1 MYDII
6 LLKIV
11 TMKVMSVIAR
21 SNRKSSYQLINSF
34 KMKYKK
40 LTLGQIEA
48 LINKLGGEE
57 EVRDFLSGKFAFQ
70 KQELEQKVRMLSK
83 AKVFNFVSRANYQEC
98 ATGKGIL
105 CLDTDFKTLF
115 CSLIEDRF
123 PEITENYFRENKSWK
138 SAGEN
143 TLNETIT
150 TIVDVTPT
158 RIAQEIFFIMQEK
171 YPRSY
176 KKYEWFFRNERRYR
190 VTFSFLEKKGTLR
203 EIYLMRI
210 SVLSKD

>member
-1 MYDII
+1 MKII
-6 LLKIV
+6 TTKV
-11 TMKVMSVIAR
+11 TSVIAR

-40 LTLGQIEA
+40 ITLGQIEA

-57 EVRDFLSGKFAFQ
+57 EVRGFLSGKFTLQ
-70 KQELEQKVRMLSK
+70 KQETVQKVRMLSER
-83 AKVFNFVSRANYQEC
+83 KVFNFVSRHNYQED
-98 ATGKGIL
+98 ATAKGIL

-115 CSLIEDRF
+115 CSLLEDRF
-123 PEITENYFRENKSWK
+123 PEITENSFQENKSRK

-150 TIVDVTPT
+150 TTVDVTPT

-176 KKYEWFFRNERRYR
+176 KTYEWYFKNEERKYHI
-190 VTFSFLEKKGTLR
+190 TFSFLEEKGTLR
-203 EIYLMRI
+203 KIYLMRI
-210 SVLSKD
+210 SVLSED